1 MFRYK
6 ISTIYIPIYEYI
18 WDTMEASLDDNR
30 HYAIVSE
37 ELILSRGKSNIAYLP
52 IIKDILYIM
61 FPVMNK
67 EQSKRAHKGIVRDY

>member
-6 ISTIYIPIYEYI
+6 ISQIYIPLYEYI
-18 WDTMEASLDDNR
+18 WDTMEASLDVDR
-30 HYAIVSE
+30 HYAIFRE
-37 ELILSRGKSNIAYLP
+37 KLTLSRRKLNIAYLP
-52 IIKDILYIM
+52 IMKDILYIM